1 MVAIAHREPW
11 KGHCVHAPGAEGG
24 HECLYSVQ
32 WPYGSMEK
40 VILYMLQVQKLAMN
54 VCTLYRG
61 RAGGPKRTMEK
72 VIVVA
77 IGPVTIAK
85 GLGLSFFAI
94 LHEAGL
100 LLPTALATRPA
111 VEVLTVNIV
120 WQFLIEFILF
130 HFECYHN
137 QQVLS
142 HGTCMRTMIF

>member
-72 VIVVA
+72 VIVCMHQAQKVA
-77 IGPVTIAK
+77 IDACTLYK
-85 GLGLSFFAI
+85 C
-94 LHEAGL
+94 
-100 LLPTALATRPA
+100 
-111 VEVLTVNIV
+111 TVGGGG
-120 WQFLIEFILF
+120 QL
-130 HFECYHN
+130 
-137 QQVLS
+137 
-142 HGTCMRTMIF
+142 